1 MKERLSLALA
11 ADAVSL
17 PEGRIL
23 LLRPPADLDLDRLP
37 DDRTAVQGFKPD
49 HDALAARGVKVGTGL
64 DGPFDAAVVFV
75 ARARAQ
81 TLDLIA
87 QACGAV
93 PKGAP
98 IVIDGQKTDGV
109 EAILKLCRKAFAVG
123 EVYSKAH
130 GKTFAFF
137 AAPPPAEWAATPQ
150 QVDGFVTRPGIFSA
164 DGIDAGSAELA
175 EHLAGLSGRVCD
187 LGAGWGY
194 LSRTVLASDDVTAC
208 TLVEAEDAAL
218 TCARQNVIDPRA
230 GFVWA
235 DATTWTGGP
244 FDVVVSNPP
253 FHTAR
258 RPDPSLGRA
267 FIETAA
273 RILAPGGRLL
283 MVANRHLPYEETLQS
298 RFAQVTV
305 LSDQNGFKVIEA
317 RKPNRTRGRT

>member
-1 MKERLSLALA
+1 MNERLSLALA

-49 HDALAARGVKVGTGL
+49 YDALAARGVKVGTGL

-130 GKTFAFF
+130 GKTFAFP
-137 AAPPPAEWAATPQ
+137 AAPPPADWAATPQ

-194 LSRTVLASDDVTAC
+194 LSGTVLASDGVTAC

-218 TCARQNVIDPRA
+218 NCARQNVVDPRA

-258 RPDPSLGRA
+258 RADPSLGRA

-273 RILAPGGRLL
+273 RILTPGGRLL

-317 RKPNRTRGRT
+317 RKPNRKRGRT